1 MRPRFT
7 IGIIASILHAR
18 AAPPNV
24 VRSTHPEEHL
34 VNNYRRDN
42 DGFNNQE
49 EVLAPLKLAGVS
61 STQQASF
68 DSLEYTP
75 EVALESV
82 GNGDAGW
89 FDPRLHGGRMLDFAT
104 PNLGEPLNVIISA
117 QSDPFV
123 LTSSGF
129 HAYVKSIGFSEE
141 CLGLHLGSLQQAN
154 LGDGNG
160 PTNEI
165 FLARQYYFPVWGT
178 CWESVAGSLRMRFVF
193 VLHLLTRRLIIFF
206 SGCRRESLPRL
217 EAERHPC

>member
-1 MRPRFT
+1 MRLRFT

-123 LTSSGF
+123 LTSPGF
-129 HAYVKSIGFSEE
+129 HAYVKCVYLKVDIY
-141 CLGLHLGSLQQAN
+141 HLPFASPGRLDSQRN
-154 LGDGNG
+154 
-160 PTNEI
+160 
-165 FLARQYYFPVWGT
+165 VWGFT
-178 CWESVAGSLRMRFVF
+178 SEVSSRPIWETATDQRMKSFLLDNTTSLFGAHAGK
-193 VLHLLTRRLIIFF
+193 
-206 SGCRRESLPRL
+206 
-217 EAERHPC
+217 A